1 MSTLLAV
8 RFWPKVQRGSRS
20 ECWPWQAATL
30 DDRGYGVFGLSLAD
44 VELLGLEAR
53 KARTVLAHRLAF
65 RLVWGHWPEPRG
77 LHGCDNPPCCN
88 AENPEHVHEG
98 TPRLNTQEMYAR
110 GRHLWRGKEPFSA
123 EEKDEIRRRYAQG
136 GVSQREMAV
145 EFDCSRQAISLITR
159 GEL

>member
-1 MSTLLAV
+1 
-8 RFWPKVQRGSRS
+8 
-20 ECWPWQAATL
+20 
-30 DDRGYGVFGLSLAD
+30 
-44 VELLGLEAR
+44 
-53 KARTVLAHRLAF
+53 
-65 RLVWGHWPEPRG
+65 
-77 LHGCDNPPCCN
+77 
-88 AENPEHVHEG
+88 
-98 TPRLNTQEMYAR
+98 MYAR